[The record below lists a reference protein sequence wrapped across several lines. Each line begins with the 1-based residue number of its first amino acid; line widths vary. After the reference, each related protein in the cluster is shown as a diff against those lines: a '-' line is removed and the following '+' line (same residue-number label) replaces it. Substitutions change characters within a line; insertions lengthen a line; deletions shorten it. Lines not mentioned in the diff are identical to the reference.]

1 MNTNNKRTLGFIFLL
16 LGGFFLL
23 KETHLVSVIFFDGWW
38 TLFLIVPAAVH
49 LAKNGIQTGNLIVLA
64 VGVFFLLDAQ
74 GINLSGYLLP
84 ILFVVLGIGLI
95 FRNR

>member
-1 MNTNNKRTLGFIFLL
+1 MNNSNKRTLGILFLM

-23 KETHLVSVIFFDGWW
+23 KETNLVNVIFFAGWW
-38 TLFLIVPAAVH
+38 TLFLILPAIFH
-49 LAKNGIQTGNLIVLA
+49 IAKHGLQSGNLIILTI
-64 VGVFFLLDAQ
+64 GVFFLLDEQ

-84 ILFVVLGIGLI
+84 ILFVVLGIGLL

>member
-1 MNTNNKRTLGFIFLL
+1 MNTNNKRTLGFLFLL

-23 KETHLVSVIFFDGWW
+23 KETNLVNVIFFDGWW
-38 TLFLIVPAAVH
+38 TLFLIVPASVH
-49 LAKNGIQTGNLIVLA
+49 LAKHGIQTGNLIVLA
-64 VGVFFLLDAQ
+64 VGVFFLLDEQ